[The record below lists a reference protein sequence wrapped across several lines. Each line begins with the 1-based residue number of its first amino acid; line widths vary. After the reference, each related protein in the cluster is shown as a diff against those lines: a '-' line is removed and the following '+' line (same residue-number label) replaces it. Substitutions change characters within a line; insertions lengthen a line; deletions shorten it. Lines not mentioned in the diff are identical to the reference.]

1 MEGDMSFFGF
11 LRRPE
16 PRSSAQTAKD
26 RLQTIL
32 AHERQDRVLPD
43 YLPRL
48 QRDILGVIRS
58 YVEITNDKVQMR
70 LRRSERM
77 SLLEIEVELPAPS
90 RALTVYQTP
99 SPILAR

>member
-1 MEGDMSFFGF
+1 MSLFRF

-16 PRSSAQTAKD
+16 TRNSAQTAKD
-26 RLQTIL
+26 RLQIIL
-32 AHERQDRVLPD
+32 AHERQDRSQPD

-48 QRDILGVIRS
+48 QRDILGVVRS
-58 YVEITNDKVQMR
+58 YVEIASDKVQMR
-70 LRRSERM
+70 LRRSDRM
-77 SLLEIEVELPAPS
+77 SMLEIEIELPAPS

>member
-1 MEGDMSFFGF
+1 MSFFGF

-16 PRSSAQTAKD
+16 SRSSAQTAKD

-70 LRRSERM
+70 LRRSDRM

-90 RALTVYQTP
+90 RALTIYQTP

>member
-1 MEGDMSFFGF
+1 MSFFGF

-77 SLLEIEVELPAPS
+77 SMLEIEIELPPPS
-90 RALTVYQTP
+90 RALTIYQGAATQ

>member
-1 MEGDMSFFGF
+1 MSFFGF

-70 LRRSERM
+70 LRRSDRM

-90 RALTVYQTP
+90 RALTIYQTP